1 MTILRII
8 AKEIK
13 QRIRDYKT
21 NILMVLFPMVLII
34 ILGAAFSSVFENGSI
49 DTGDISVL
57 YTIDIE
63 GGDPVF
69 ENAFSTFRQY
79 MSDVMG
85 IQFEETS
92 DFEKGISE
100 IEDRRFTAYLHIT
113 GQPLRIDMYR
123 NENSGFKSG
132 IVENAVASFLDSYA
146 SINIVAR
153 SNPAVLSEIQ
163 QFDDTSR
170 VRVTALDRKRQPG
183 STDYY
188 AVTML
193 TLILMYASLTGFWCI
208 RSEVDDKT
216 GARVL
221 CAPVRRYQYLT
232 GKILGNI
239 FVTII
244 QGFVVLLFSRLVLKA
259 EWGEDMFTVA
269 VLIITYSIMTVSLG
283 AALAFILRSAEMASG
298 LLNTIIPV
306 FVFLGGGYVP
316 LYALG
321 DTISRIS
328 VVSPVRWVNSGLLD
342 LIYEGSYFDAYI
354 SVAINLGFSVLFI
367 SVAALLS
374 GKRRDGYE

>member
-1 MTILRII
+1 MVIARII
-8 AKEIK
+8 SKEIK
-13 QRIRDYKT
+13 QRFRDYKT

-79 MSDVMG
+79 MSDEMG

-123 NENSGFKSG
+123 NENSGFRSG
-132 IVENAVASFLDSYA
+132 IVENAVASFLDSYTA
-146 SINIVAR
+146 INVVAR
-153 SNPAVLSEIQ
+153 GNPAVLSEIQ
-163 QFDDTSR
+163 QPGDTSR
-170 VRVTALDRKRQPG
+170 VRVTALDRKKQPG

-208 RSEVDDKT
+208 RSEVDEKT
-216 GARVL
+216 VPRVL

-239 FVTII
+239 FVTVI

-259 EWGEDMFTVA
+259 NWGEDLFMVS
-269 VLIITYSIMTVSLG
+269 VLIITYSVMTVSLG
-283 AALAFILRSAEMASG
+283 AALAFIFRSAELASG
-298 LLNTIIPV
+298 LLNALIPV
-306 FVFLGGGYVP
+306 FVFLGGGYMP
-316 LYALG
+316 IYALG

-328 VVSPVRWVNSGLLD
+328 VISPVRWINTGLLD

-354 SVAINLGFSVLFI
+354 SVAVNLGFSVLFI
-367 SVAALLS
+367 SVAAHLS
-374 GKRRDGYE
+374 GKRRNGYA

>member
-1 MTILRII
+1 MVIARII
-8 AKEIK
+8 SKEIK
-13 QRIRDYKT
+13 QRFRDYKT

-79 MSDVMG
+79 MSDEMG

-123 NENSGFKSG
+123 NENSGFRSG
-132 IVENAVASFLDSYA
+132 IVENAVASFLDSYTA
-146 SINIVAR
+146 INVVAR

-163 QFDDTSR
+163 QPGDTSR
-170 VRVTALDRKRQPG
+170 VRVTALDRKKQPG

-208 RSEVDDKT
+208 RSEVDEKT
-216 GARVL
+216 VPRVL

-259 EWGEDMFTVA
+259 NWGEDLFMVS
-269 VLIITYSIMTVSLG
+269 VLIITYSVMTVSLG
-283 AALAFILRSAEMASG
+283 AALAFIFRSAELASG
-298 LLNTIIPV
+298 LLNALIPV
-306 FVFLGGGYVP
+306 FVFLGGGYMP
-316 LYALG
+316 IYALG

-328 VVSPVRWVNSGLLD
+328 VISPVRWINTGLLD

-354 SVAINLGFSVLFI
+354 SVAVNLGFSVLFI
-367 SVAALLS
+367 SVAAHLS
-374 GKRRDGYE
+374 GKRRNGYA